1 VTFGCGTPARYAV
14 NARVV
19 DDRIHPA
26 NRVDL
31 FGDLMCIDRTAKVS
45 EDDAKRFLSQIRERN
60 RTFPRAG
67 VQNNF
72 MAVIDERSCRSET

>member
-1 VTFGCGTPARYAV
+1 
-14 NARVV
+14 V

-45 EDDAKRFLSQIRERN
+45 KDDAKRFLSQVRERN

-72 MAVIDERSCRSET
+72 MAVIDEGSCRSET